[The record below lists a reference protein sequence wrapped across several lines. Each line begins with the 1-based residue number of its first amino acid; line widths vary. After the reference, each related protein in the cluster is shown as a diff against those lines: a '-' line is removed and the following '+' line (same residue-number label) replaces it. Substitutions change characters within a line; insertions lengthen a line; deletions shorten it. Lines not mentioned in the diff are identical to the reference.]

1 MSDILTLRG
10 FCAGYGRKQV
20 LKGIDL
26 TLKGGE
32 LTVLLGENGCGKTT
46 LLRSAAGLLKGSG
59 TCLLKG
65 NPLSACTNAEKA
77 KLISY
82 LPQQGGVSLPMN
94 ALDLILLGFYPE
106 ETRFKTN
113 KEDEIKRAME
123 LLAAFGAEKLADEEF
138 TRLSG
143 GQKQLILLCR
153 ALLRN
158 VPLLLLD
165 EPGSALD
172 LMNRRRV
179 YGYLSR
185 RAQETGEA
193 VLVSCHDINQALR
206 FADRILLMKD
216 GLVAGDTRP
225 ASDCANDVRKAF
237 HTIWPGAEIIE
248 RGGKY
253 LLTGEFDNE
262 A

>member
-1 MSDILTLRG
+1 MSDTLTLRG
-10 FCAGYGRKQV
+10 FSAGYGRKQV
-20 LKGIDL
+20 LKSIDL

-32 LTVLLGENGCGKTT
+32 FTVLLGENGCGKTT
-46 LLRSAAGLLKGSG
+46 LLRASAGLLKGSG
-59 TCLLKG
+59 TCLIKDK
-65 NPLSACTNAEKA
+65 PLFGCTNAEKA

-106 ETRFKTN
+106 ESYFKTN
-113 KEDEIKRAME
+113 REEEMSRAME
-123 LLAAFGAEKLADEEF
+123 LLAVFGAEELAGEEF

-158 VPLLLLD
+158 VQLLLLD

-179 YGYLSR
+179 YEYLSR
-185 RAQETGEA
+185 RAHETGEA

-206 FADRILLMKD
+206 FADRVLLMKD
-216 GLVAGDTRP
+216 GVIAGDTRP
-225 ASDCANDVRKAF
+225 ASDPGEAVREAF
-237 HTIWPGAEIIE
+237 HTVWPGAEIIN
-248 RGGKY
+248 RSGKY
-253 LLTGEFDNE
+253 LLTGEFDHE